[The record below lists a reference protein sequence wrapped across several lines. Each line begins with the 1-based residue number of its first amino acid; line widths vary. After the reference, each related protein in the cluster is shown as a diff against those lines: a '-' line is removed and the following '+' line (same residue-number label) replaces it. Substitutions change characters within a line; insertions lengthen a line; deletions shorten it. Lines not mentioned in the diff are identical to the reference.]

1 MSERIGFIGGGM
13 MASAIVAGL
22 VERMGHNPDDIFVSD
37 LSEERCAF
45 LRETYHVHATVGADG
60 FLPKIDT
67 LVLAVK
73 PQAAQKAMQDTA
85 PKTSE
90 KTVVMSI
97 VAGLTLASLE
107 KFFQKQPV
115 VRVMPNTPLS
125 VGAGMS
131 AYALNEKA
139 EQADVSFVEKILSAC
154 GRAVRVQESMMNA
167 VTGLSGSGPAYG
179 FLMIDAL
186 SDGGVMAGLPRDTA
200 TLLAAQTM
208 LGAAQMVLATGKHPD
223 VLRDQVTSPAGT
235 TIAGVR
241 VMERGGVRGAL
252 IDAVLAATERSEELG
267 KTK

>member
-1 MSERIGFIGGGM
+1 MPKKIGFIGGGM

-22 VERMGHNPDDIFVSD
+22 TERMSYDPKNIFVSD

-45 LRETYHVHATVGADG
+45 LRDAYHVNACVGAES
-60 FLPKIDT
+60 FLSEVDL

-73 PQAAQKAMQDTA
+73 PQAARAAMAENA
-85 PKTSE
+85 PGTPA

-97 VAGLTLASLE
+97 VAGLSLAALE
-107 KFFQKQPV
+107 EFFSAQPI

-125 VGAGMS
+125 VGSGMS

-139 EQADVSFVEKILSAC
+139 EAADTSLVEKILSSC
-154 GRAVRVQESMMNA
+154 GRAVKVQESMMNA

-186 SDGGVMAGLPRDTA
+186 SDGGVMAGLPRQTA
-200 TLLAAQTM
+200 TLLAAQTL
-208 LGAAQMVLATGKHPD
+208 LGAAQMVLETGKHPD

-241 VMERGGVRGAL
+241 ILERQGVRGAL

-267 KTK
+267 KGK

>member
-1 MSERIGFIGGGM
+1 MAGKIGFIGGGM

-22 VERMGHNPDDIFVSD
+22 VERMGCDPSTIFVSD

-45 LRETYHVHATVGADG
+45 LRETYRVNATVGADG
-60 FLPKIDT
+60 FLSEVDT

-73 PQAAQKAMQDTA
+73 PQAAQAAMREVA
-85 PKTSE
+85 PNTPKE
-90 KTVVMSI
+90 TVVMSI
-97 VAGLTLASLE
+97 VAGLTIASLE
-107 KFFQKQPV
+107 EHFRRQPI

-125 VGAGMS
+125 VGVGMS

-139 EQADVSFVEKILSAC
+139 KSTNVDFVVKILSAC
-154 GRAVRVQESMMNA
+154 GRAVNVQESMMDA

-200 TLLAAQTM
+200 TLLAAQTL
-208 LGAAQMVLATGKHPD
+208 LGAAQMVLSTGKHPD

-241 VMERGGVRGAL
+241 VMESQGVRGAL
-252 IDAVLAATERSEELG
+252 IDAVLAATERSRELG
-267 KTK
+267 KAK

>member
-1 MSERIGFIGGGM
+1 MTGKIGFIGGGM

-22 VERMGHNPDDIFVSD
+22 TNRMGYDPNLIFVSD

-45 LRETYHVHATVGADG
+45 LRETYHVHASVGADN
-60 FLPKIDT
+60 FISDVDT

-73 PQAAQKAMQDTA
+73 PQAAQAAMREVA
-85 PKTSE
+85 PKTPD
-90 KTVVMSI
+90 KTVVASI
-97 VAGLTLASLE
+97 VAGLTLASLQAH
-107 KFFQKQPV
+107 FMKQPL

-125 VGAGMS
+125 VGTGMS
-131 AYALNEKA
+131 AYALNAKA
-139 EQADVSFVEKILSAC
+139 EGADVHIVEEILSAC
-154 GRAVRVQESMMNA
+154 GRAVKVQESMMDA

-208 LGAAQMVLATGKHPD
+208 LGAAQMVLSTGKHPD

-241 VMERGGVRGAL
+241 VMEDKGVRGAL
-252 IDAVLAATERSEELG
+252 IDAVLAATKRSEELG
-267 KTK
+267 KAK

>member
-1 MSERIGFIGGGM
+1 MTGKIGFIGGGM

-22 VERMGHNPDDIFVSD
+22 TERMGYNPDDIFVSD

-45 LRETYHVHATVGADG
+45 LRDTYHVHATVGADG
-60 FLPKIDT
+60 FLQEADT

-73 PQAAQKAMQDTA
+73 PQAVQAAMKATA
-85 PKTSE
+85 PKTPDD
-90 KTVVMSI
+90 TVVVSI

-107 KFFQKQPV
+107 SFFTRQPI

-139 EQADVSFVEKILSAC
+139 ERADVRLVENILSAC
-154 GRAVRVQESMMNA
+154 GRAVKVQESMMNA

-200 TLLAAQTM
+200 TLLAAQTL

-241 VMERGGVRGAL
+241 VMEQGGVRGAL
-252 IDAVLAATERSEELG
+252 IDAVLAATARSEELG
-267 KTK
+267 KAK

>member
-1 MSERIGFIGGGM
+1 MTGKIGFIGGGM

-22 VERMGHNPDDIFVSD
+22 VERMGCNPASICVSD
-37 LSEERCAF
+37 LSEERCTF
-45 LRETYHVHATVGADG
+45 LRETYHVNATVGADG
-60 FLPKIDT
+60 FLSEVDT

-73 PQAAQKAMQDTA
+73 PQAAQAAMREVA
-85 PKTSE
+85 PKTPNN
-90 KTVVMSI
+90 TVVASI

-107 KFFQKQPV
+107 AYFMKQPI

-125 VGAGMS
+125 VGTGMS
-131 AYALNEKA
+131 AYALNAKA
-139 EQADVSFVEKILSAC
+139 EHADVHIVEEILSAC
-154 GRAVRVQESMMNA
+154 GRAVKVQESMMNA

-208 LGAAQMVLATGKHPD
+208 LGAAQMVLSTGKHPD

-241 VMERGGVRGAL
+241 VMEDKGVRGAL
-252 IDAVLAATERSEELG
+252 IDAVLAATKRSEELG
-267 KTK
+267 KAK